1 MMELQFRLAK
11 KEDLDGVMD
20 VFSAAIAE
28 MSRAG
33 IEQWDS
39 LYPDK
44 NTLENDIEDNQLFIG
59 MLEDSIVSAYVLNQE
74 YDEQYA
80 NGAWKYPNSSFY
92 VLHRLCV
99 NPLFQ
104 NQRIGTL
111 TLAHIENELGTK
123 GVEAIR
129 LDAYT
134 LNPYAIK
141 LYERFEYGIVGFAQW
156 RKGEFYLMEKKL

>member
-11 KEDLDGVMD
+11 KEDLDSVMD
-20 VFSAAIAE
+20 MFTAAIAE
-28 MSRAG
+28 MSREG

-44 NTLENDIEDNQLFIG
+44 STLENDIEDNQLFIG
-59 MLEDSIVSAYVLNQE
+59 MLQDSIVSAYVLNQE

-92 VLHRLCV
+92 VIHRLCV

-111 TLAHIENELGTK
+111 TLTHIENELRAK
-123 GVEAIR
+123 GIDAIR

-141 LYERFEYGIVGFAQW
+141 MYERLEYGKVGFAKW